1 MTPGTV
7 PPDIPHNLPL
17 LSIKRHIL
25 GALRN
30 SSEGGARL
38 HRQNSAF
45 TKIDHRIAVG
55 VIVFLR
61 SSGLIVPAGPI
72 DADGGVIGKQGKIPT
87 TVYVMLALR
96 WGHDMLSLSREEFK
110 GLKRKQPTTFHQ

>member
-1 MTPGTV
+1 LTPGTV

-55 VIVFLR
+55 VA
-61 SSGLIVPAGPI
+61 GLLLSADGGFPAGI
-72 DADGGVIGKQGKIPT
+72 ADADGRV
-87 TVYVMLALR
+87 V
-96 WGHDMLSLSREEFK
+96 
-110 GLKRKQPTTFHQ
+110 